1 MKKKIWGV
9 LLSVAVL
16 VTTVNFPTTAGA
28 EENKGGADASGIV
41 VKVSD
46 DMNGS
51 NANESDEIQTVQISA
66 QNQSNMDAVVRIFLL
81 NEDKETAD
89 TEVEIPNLCDKDQ
102 ITDETVQ
109 TEMAETLKSAL
120 TLESGTNSALDAQ
133 WIEKK
138 DDSGNVTAKYLE
150 TALPAGTAAAFDMQL
165 MYRTDEENYTKKT
178 IVRAKAFVDEQDVT
192 KASDVE
198 DEDNEAEV
206 KWEMVQSDDA
216 SEAAEESEDTAG
228 TSAVETRKAAML
240 NADGTSAQA
249 DDNTGFLYY
258 VPSDEWINNGYT
270 IRANMQIQGNE
281 IQNPRWS
288 IVIMSDSG
296 LTLDGKAV
304 YIAEFATDA
313 SGEVPYGGVYTLQIQ
328 AYEGESHKG
337 QVEPIASQWTTIDV
351 FNGKL
356 WNGNS
361 WVTFTP
367 DVVSLAGTELNFT
380 DMTQELSEGS
390 VTAIFRTDNNNQ
402 SNTYTINGTFRVP
415 EDYNGT
421 EEYTEVQL
429 NINNQSTQ
437 WYSLDELIQEENTC
451 YYYGMTEPA
460 SGNPI
465 SGWAAEATG
474 NESIS
479 GRTLYFSSGNF
490 SLNDTIIIE
499 GKEDK
504 ISERYIQSVNT
515 LYYEIPDDISA
526 DQETIITVI
535 HEGTTYHFLWK
546 DLLKNKVV
554 ISDDVA
560 EVSEVQSVERVVYFD
575 ATLSKLDYG
584 LSATTA
590 TGVLDTANGGVDAGD
605 SIPAQNGGNVYYWMR
620 RDQSDSNGQ
629 KGTMEKINDN
639 LYKCTVPAEYTEITF
654 AAYDYNGQNAGIA
667 WEADGTD
674 WLQIPALEEPCFYAD
689 SGDDATYKSGSGVN
703 TRGGYWAEN
712 GTRRDAE
719 KGKGTD
725 VVDIVADPFVQD
737 QDTMY
742 VNSTF
747 YDYYTD
753 YELNG
758 NNRDDY
764 SGANGTSQRNW
775 VTFRHFNQALSEY
788 YRTNEVSIPIYT
800 GHFQLNNDRNQFQH
814 IADTLNLFGWS
825 NDPNS
830 NDYKWFL
837 STNNSVLN
845 VKGDDDDNGTP
856 FYDYAAWGLVNGSL
870 NQDQLYTSDNEA
882 LEPHFNKEFLLGDN
896 SINTKLGE
904 VYENVEFPFTKEDED
919 GDGVSYWTFDSAETT
934 LQMKQDTST
943 SNYYLEDVGNQDWA
957 RNVNS
962 TGEEDWRDTWDNGT
976 QHATST
982 EYGFFPFNATSTGSS
997 GVTYNYGF
1005 GTKIEF
1011 NFRLTD
1017 DGTVVNNNGAKIP
1030 ITFEFSGDDDVWV
1043 FIDGK
1048 LALDVGGAHGRVTGN
1063 LNFQSKTATVS
1074 AVKASAGNSTQGT
1087 NQQSSFTIEGENGS
1101 VHTLTMYYM
1110 ERGMWE
1116 SNMRITFNFP
1126 DENLFEVEKELDT
1139 SGVDE
1144 DFIPALE
1151 NASFD
1156 FEVGNA
1162 VTHYGEKAAA
1172 NDDSEPVEY
1181 NDTFDTTKLEKPVQN
1196 DNLFQ
1201 HEDNYGGYADVVH
1214 WRALHEDNAKGEYR
1228 NERWGII
1235 HPEAADLVDISDQE
1249 FLSFDF
1255 YFADNNVS
1263 LSLNNIWLG
1272 LEDADGTTVDVNLSA
1287 QKIYGS
1293 SSLARNRW
1301 QTIRV
1306 YLNQFTTVGGNN
1318 GDFDWT
1324 QVTAV
1329 KFSYRYYAD
1338 IYLDNIRFIPPIS
1351 DSIMTGFV
1359 VQQQGIPSY
1368 GSVNANQQNG
1378 GSPSLQNAE
1387 GAVYTLS
1394 DEDSSSAGNGRVDK
1408 NGVFPLQDGQ
1418 TASFSNQ
1425 FRIGSYLSL
1434 SEINVDPDVF
1444 TTSWTLYDS
1453 STGSD
1458 IPVTSYSSGNS
1469 VTVGEAGGG
1478 SLAGVSGTSLEDN
1491 RVEIIDEN
1499 SAEAYYTNQSD
1510 TSDPS
1515 IVFRS
1520 YTNPDSEVIITKLK
1534 AVVTNK
1540 VNTGSITIRKDKA
1553 DNSADLSGS
1562 YTFNIVFTNV
1572 AGLSLESEAITK
1584 TVTVA
1589 PGETATITG
1598 IPIGTEYVITEAV
1611 DADSDSR
1618 LESIEITGDGSQAV
1632 VENNS
1637 VRGTVNRSTADCTF
1651 QFNNTTRPLIDIH
1664 VEKEWQDAVGT
1675 DIGGSIQEPV
1685 YVQLQRKYT
1694 DAEGTEHG
1702 YESVEVNGQN
1712 YVTIQKSYS
1721 GWVYDFVGLEMYQDD
1736 EHKIP
1741 YTYRVVEG
1749 TIDEE
1754 GNFTPVAESG
1764 IIVINGQEYDVAY
1777 QYQETTEGTEGG
1789 TDITEITGSGN
1800 QSKEFAATIVNK
1812 IHQRTNLEIVKVDAT
1827 KADKPE
1833 GTEGKYLPGVIFSL
1847 EKGTAGSTSE
1857 SFTVDENFGTAGS
1870 MTGTTGDGTNDT
1882 TLGQLIFEDLE
1893 EGIYRITETKAA
1905 AGYSLLKSPLYL
1917 VIDREYGC
1925 TIQEGSSKPQS
1936 IDVDA
1941 DSNTITITVSN
1952 RLLFELPST
1961 GGYLRAY
1968 MIAGG
1973 LALAGIALFIYRL
1986 QKRRKGARAPRR

>member
-89 TEVEIPNLCDKDQ
+89 TDVEIPNLCEKDQ

-109 TEMAETLKSAL
+109 TELDETLKSAL

-150 TALPAGTAAAFDMQL
+150 AALPAGTAAAFDMQL

-192 KASDVE
+192 EASDVE

-206 KWEMVQSDDA
+206 KWEVVKVEEE
-216 SEAAEESEDTAG
+216 SEAAEESGETAG
-228 TSAVETRKAAML
+228 SAAEVSRIAAKSAAENNVSLMSSAAVSRSAELNENFIYLDPTGMSEGGLDWESQSQDVYLILINSGWGTTTYKMEYDIQTGFWRYNIGSWSVNTEFNFIFATSNNWSTINAGDYRRTSESPNSIKAIKEGRAGRVYCWNKPETTTFDNHTAYVLKEGISFDPDDHTWFAGETMWFKDNTSENLSAVTAVFYEK
-240 NADGTSAQA
+240 NA
-249 DDNTGFLYY
+249 
-258 VPSDEWINNGYT
+258 NG
-270 IRANMQIQGNE
+270 
-281 IQNPRWS
+281 
-288 IVIMSDSG
+288 
-296 LTLDGKAV
+296 
-304 YIAEFATDA
+304 
-313 SGEVPYGGVYTLQIQ
+313 TLQEVTRITMQ
-328 AYEGESHKG
+328 DREDGEFSTSIPSHECSYVRFVDPNSNNETLGDTYSNFYG
-337 QVEPIASQWTTIDV
+337 QGTGEAGVESFIFDSASKYCYQ
-351 FNGKL
+351 
-356 WNGNS
+356 
-361 WVTFTP
+361 
-367 DVVSLAGTELNFT
+367 
-380 DMTQELSEGS
+380 
-390 VTAIFRTDNNNQ
+390 
-402 SNTYTINGTFRVP
+402 
-415 EDYNGT
+415 YNGT
-421 EEYTEVQL
+421 A
-429 NINNQSTQ
+429 
-437 WYSLDELIQEENTC
+437 EN
-451 YYYGMTEPA
+451 
-460 SGNPI
+460 
-465 SGWAAEATG
+465 
-474 NESIS
+474 SIWDI
-479 GRTLYFSSGNF
+479 RTSSG
-490 SLNDTIIIE
+490 
-499 GKEDK
+499 
-504 ISERYIQSVNT
+504 
-515 LYYEIPDDISA
+515 
-526 DQETIITVI
+526 
-535 HEGTTYHFLWK
+535 TT
-546 DLLKNKVV
+546 
-554 ISDDVA
+554 
-560 EVSEVQSVERVVYFD
+560 VYFD
-575 ATLSKLDYG
+575 ATLSKLSYQGDD
-584 LSATTA
+584 SA
-590 TGVLDTANGGVDAGD
+590 
-605 SIPAQNGGNVYYWMR
+605 GNVQDVLSMPLDENSMYCYAWNTSSDAVTRKMNR
-620 RDQSDSNGQ
+620 TGNSTWTDVYSVDLGKQYENIIFFTNSMMEFSGDVKLQTKDQ
-629 KGTMEKINDN
+629 KI
-639 LYKCTVPAEYTEITF
+639 
-654 AAYDYNGQNAGIA
+654 
-667 WEADGTD
+667 D
-674 WLQIPALEEPCFYAD
+674 WSLKNPCFYAD
-689 SGDDATYKSGSGVN
+689 SSDPYVFVATTESN
-703 TRGGYWAEN
+703 TDLKKRDGYWEEAYQ
-712 GTRRDAE
+712 TRDAE
-719 KGKGTD
+719 DAKGTD
-725 VVDIVADPFVQD
+725 VVDIDQETFQSAD
-737 QDTMY
+737 DTLY
-742 VNSTF
+742 INSTF

-758 NNRDDY
+758 YNRDNY
-764 SGANGTSQRNW
+764 SNGDGYSYTNTPSQRSW
-775 VTFRHFNQALSEY
+775 VTFRQFDQALSEY
-788 YRTNEVSIPIYT
+788 YRNNEVTIPIYT
-800 GHFQLNNDRNQFQH
+800 GHFQPDWKEYNDDGSENVWGITFSS
-814 IADTLNLFGWS
+814 IADTLSLFGY
-825 NDPNS
+825 NGVNS
-830 NDYKWFL
+830 QSGFM
-837 STNNSVLN
+837 STNNSTMDV
-845 VKGDDDDNGTP
+845 NGQGGK
-856 FYDYAAWGLVNGSL
+856 YDYAAQGLVSDTL
-870 NQDQLYTSDNEA
+870 NNDQLMVKNGTASLPQFNEA
-882 LEPHFNKEFLLGDN
+882 FLDGDN
-896 SINTKLGE
+896 SKNTKLGE
-904 VYENVEFPFTKEDED
+904 VYHNVSFPFTKAYLDTEGNVVNGNTQGAVE
-919 GDGVSYWTFDSAETT
+919 YWYFDSALTT
-934 LQMKQDTST
+934 LAMKQDIS
-943 SNYYLEDVGNQDWA
+943 SEGYYLKDVGHKDWSK
-957 RNVNS
+957 NVNS
-962 TGEEDWRDTWDNGT
+962 SS
-976 QHATST
+976 QTSGVST
-982 EYGFFPFNATSTGSS
+982 TYGFFPFNETSNAASAKN
-997 GVTYNYGF
+997 YNYGF

-1011 NFRLTD
+1011 TFRLTD
-1017 DGTVVNNNGAKIP
+1017 EGTVTDVNGNKVP
-1030 ITFEFSGDDDVWV
+1030 ITFSFSGDDDVWV

-1048 LALDVGGAHGRVTGN
+1048 LALDVGGSHGRVTGS
-1063 LNFQSKTATVS
+1063 LDFQSKQATIS
-1074 AVKASAGNSTQGT
+1074 NVKASQGSTDTSGNSTF
-1087 NQQSSFTIEGENGS
+1087 SIEGQNGD

-1116 SNMRITFNFP
+1116 SNMRISFNFP

-1162 VTHYGEKAAA
+1162 VTHYGEKDAA

-1181 NDTFDTTKLEKPVQN
+1181 NDTFDTTKLTKPAN

-1214 WRALHEDNAKGEYR
+1214 WKALHEDNAKGEYR

-1235 HPEAADLVDISDQE
+1235 KPEEGDSVDISDQE

-1306 YLNQFTTVGGNN
+1306 YLDQFTTVGGNN

-1324 QVTAV
+1324 NVTAV
-1329 KFSYRYYAD
+1329 KFSYRYHAD

-1359 VQQQGIPSY
+1359 VQQQEIPSY
-1368 GSVNANQQNG
+1368 GSVEANQQNG
-1378 GSPSLQNAE
+1378 GNPSLQNAE

-1394 DEDSSSAGNGRVDK
+1394 GEGSGSSGNGRVDE
-1408 NGVFPLQDGQ
+1408 NGVFPLKDGQ

-1444 TTSWTLYDS
+1444 TTSWTLYDN

-1458 IPVTSYSSGNS
+1458 IPITSYGSGDS

-1478 SLAGVSGTSLEDN
+1478 SLVGVSGTSLEDN
-1491 RVEIIDEN
+1491 RVEIKDGNSDEAN
-1499 SAEAYYTNQSD
+1499 YTNQSD

-1540 VNTGSITIRKDKA
+1540 VNTGSIKIRKDRA

-1584 TVTVA
+1584 TVTVES
-1589 PGETATITG
+1589 GETATITG

-1611 DADSDSR
+1611 SADSDSR
-1618 LESIEITGDGSQAV
+1618 LESIEIIGDGSHAV

-1637 VRGTVNRSTADCTF
+1637 VRGTVNGSTANCTF

-1664 VEKEWQDAVGT
+1664 VEKEWQDADGT
-1675 DIGGSIQEPV
+1675 DIGASIQDPI

-1702 YESVEVNGQN
+1702 YEPVVINGQN
-1712 YVTIQKSYS
+1712 YITIQKSYS
-1721 GWVYDFVGLEMYQDD
+1721 GWVYDFVGLEMYQDND
-1736 EHKIP
+1736 REIA

-1800 QSKEFAATIVNK
+1800 QSKEFAVTIINK
-1812 IHQRTNLEIVKVDAT
+1812 LHQRTNLKIVKVDAT
-1827 KADKPE
+1827 KADEPD
-1833 GTEGKYLPGVIFSL
+1833 GTEGKYLPGVTFSL
-1847 EKGTAGSTSE
+1847 EKGASGSTSE
-1857 SFTVDENFGTAGS
+1857 SFTVDENFGTDGF

-1925 TIQEGSSKPQS
+1925 TIQEGSSEPQS

-1961 GGYLRAY
+1961 GGYLRTY